1 MIPSAGTGR
10 LNPTAYP
17 VSTSS
22 VVDSTQGFPG
32 ILPPAERVLADA
44 RRRRFQRGDIVFH
57 EGDPGDTLHLVTEG
71 RFGVQTGTAE
81 GERVLL
87 QIVSVGDVF
96 GELSIFGPDRGRSA
110 TVMTIEAGETH
121 SIEARTVR
129 DLCARNPE
137 ASSYFL
143 RLLADRSVHHTTRLL
158 EIVFVPA
165 EIRVVRRI
173 VELAAAFPDGIQH
186 TQEQVGEMAC
196 TSRATVKVLRAEQER
211 GAIDLGRGSVVINDL
226 EMLRARAARGSV
238 PPRERA

>member
-1 MIPSAGTGR
+1 MH
-10 LNPTAYP
+10 PTAYP

-32 ILPPAERVLADA
+32 ILPPAESARVLADA

-165 EIRVVRRI
+165 EIRSSGGSSSSRRRS
-173 VELAAAFPDGIQH
+173 PTGSS
-186 TQEQVGEMAC
+186 TRR
-196 TSRATVKVLRAEQER
+196 SRWARW
-211 GAIDLGRGSVVINDL
+211 
-226 EMLRARAARGSV
+226 RARRARPSTRSCAPSRSAGPSISAAGPS
-238 PPRERA
+238 

>member
-1 MIPSAGTGR
+1 
-10 LNPTAYP
+10 
-17 VSTSS
+17 
-22 VVDSTQGFPG
+22 
-32 ILPPAERVLADA
+32 
-44 RRRRFQRGDIVFH
+44 
-57 EGDPGDTLHLVTEG
+57 VTEG

-196 TSRATVKVLRAEQER
+196 TSRATVNKVLRAEQER